1 MILTLSSQEWI
12 ALLGVFCTVLTV
24 VVIPIFKA
32 LKKKRDTYVNS
43 LRTLASTT
51 KGLENV
57 CKKIDVIDSDLKEIR
72 KDVSE
77 LTDSVQDMK
86 EKNETFETQQLKYMI
101 NDAFYSFNNIEE
113 IPDEVLINAS
123 QCCDIYVG
131 KGLNHETGARCRLIY
146 EELERRQ
153 SRLAHRKQ
161 EGDKHE

>member
-24 VVIPIFKA
+24 IVIPIFKA
-32 LKKKRDTYVNS
+32 LKKKRDNYIGS
-43 LRTLASTT
+43 LQKLNNVAS
-51 KGLENV
+51 GLESTV
-57 CKKIDVIDSDLKEIR
+57 KKIDDMSTDITNLKE
-72 KDVSE
+72 DME
-77 LTDSVQDMK
+77 NLTDQISDMQ
-86 EKNETFETQQLKYMI
+86 EKTEKFEVQQLKYMI